1 MAQWNHN
8 ESGKG
13 NVPIGRGASA
23 EFHPTSALKLLH
35 QSLLFELKGTRKTIV
50 TGDEQLLEQ
59 IVSGDKDSLA
69 EFIAR
74 RQPQL
79 LAFITRQ
86 MSDGLRRKVEPEDIF
101 QEASAEA
108 VRSLDSMDL
117 SERDPFSWLC
127 QVAERKIIDAHRRFF
142 AAQKRDAG
150 RERSIDAPGG
160 GADSDQKGIVNLL
173 VASMTSASAVYSR
186 NQKEI
191 KLLAAMEELPDDQ
204 REALHMRYILG
215 FGSKEI
221 GEKLGKSDGAV
232 RVMLSRSL
240 AKLQTLLG
248 DDAAPRK

>member
-1 MAQWNHN
+1 MSQ
-8 ESGKG
+8 E
-13 NVPIGRGASA
+13 
-23 EFHPTSALKLLH
+23 
-35 QSLLFELKGTRKTIV
+35 
-50 TGDEQLLEQ
+50 EQLVQQ
-59 IVSGDKDSLA
+59 IVGGDAQALA
-69 EFIAR
+69 QFIEL

-79 LAFITRQ
+79 LAFINRQ
-86 MSDGLRRKVEPEDIF
+86 MSDGLKRKIDPEDIL

-108 VRSLDSMDL
+108 VRSLDTMDL
-117 SERDPFSWLC
+117 SQRDPFSWLC
-127 QVAERKIIDAHRRFF
+127 QVAERRIIDAHRRFF

-150 RERSIDAPGG
+150 RERSLDAPAGG
-160 GADSDQKGIVNLL
+160 PDASQQGIINLL

-215 FGSKEI
+215 LGSKEI

-240 AKLQTLLG
+240 AKLQSILG
-248 DDAAPRK
+248 EDAAPREK